1 VILFLRLVGIF
12 NAAIWFGAVIY
23 FNFFAAPA
31 VFSPDMKAVLGDKN
45 YPFFSGA
52 IAQVLVGR
60 FFHLNL
66 ICGCIALLHLA
77 ADWLYFGKSRQGI
90 WLSLL
95 LSIFCLNLIGE
106 FWLQPRLKELHAIKY
121 DAHSKPADAQAAAAS
136 FRSWH
141 IATRV
146 VDLFILAGLAAYL
159 WKSAN
164 PSDPTRFVS
173 TSKFRG

>member
-23 FNFFAAPA
+23 FTFGAAPA
-31 VFSPDMKAVLGDKN
+31 IFSSDMRLVLGDKN

-52 IAQVLVGR
+52 IAQVLIGR
-60 FFHLNL
+60 FFQLNL

-77 ADWLYFGKSRQGI
+77 ADWLYFGKSRQGL

-95 LSIFCLNLIGE
+95 LSILCINLLGQ
-106 FWLQPRLKELHAIKY
+106 FWIQPKLKHLHAVKY
-121 DAHSKPADAQAAAAS
+121 DAHSRPADVEAAAAS

-141 IATRV
+141 GASRIA
-146 VDLFILAGLAAYL
+146 DLLVLVALAAYL
-159 WKSAN
+159 WRSTN

>member
-23 FNFFAAPA
+23 FNFCGAPA
-31 VFSPDMKAVLGDKN
+31 VFSDDMKVVLGDKN

-52 IAQVLVGR
+52 IAQVLISR
-60 FFHLNL
+60 FFVLNL
-66 ICGCIALLHLA
+66 LCNCIALIHLA

-90 WLSLL
+90 WLGLL
-95 LSIFCLNLIGE
+95 LSILCFNLFGE
-106 FWLQPRLKELHAIKY
+106 FLLQPKLKHLHAIRY
-121 DAHSKPADAQAAAAS
+121 DVRTRPADADAAKAS

-141 IATRV
+141 AASRIA
-146 VDLFILAGLAAYL
+146 DLVILVGLGAYL
-159 WKSAN
+159 WHTTN
-164 PSDPTRFVS
+164 PADPTRFVS